1 MHTHTCAYP
10 HLYLH
15 TYTHTLILPIT
26 WLSGSTAGSNRCG
39 AASGASPPSAAAT
52 AASVGPL
59 QTSGSNTCSQRQ
71 RCSFAGYLLAMPT
84 QSSVLSWNSTL
95 CLSCSTVALDRELST
110 LQYHLQSVATTG
122 NFLFQ
127 NHPQSSRVTISKL
140 SLSTAVSI
148 PHPQVI
154 KCVIQTN
161 FIIITPIIFSFFLF

>member
-1 MHTHTCAYP
+1 MRGCLWCISP
-10 HLYLH
+10 ISCSNGCVRGSSSDIWLKHLQ
-15 TYTHTLILPIT
+15 
-26 WLSGSTAGSNRCG
+26 
-39 AASGASPPSAAAT
+39 SAT
-52 AASVGPL
+52 EVFV
-59 QTSGSNTCSQRQ
+59 R
-71 RCSFAGYLLAMPT
+71 RLLNWQCRLRVQFYRET
-84 QSSVLSWNSTL
+84 QPL

-161 FIIITPIIFSFFLF
+161 FIIITPSFFPSFYFRAA